1 MQSLSSS
8 PSVTHL
14 KLPGAEG
21 GGSGTAAADV
31 RAGPGP
37 LKPGRIP
44 DRESRAQ
51 RGLHK
56 PLPAQEDPATRAC
69 ACSEKDLPSAT
80 APARGV
86 ILRLRAI
93 GGGRGQQG
101 GRCGRKGRCFAARPR
116 EGECGA
122 RCARRPGVGAG
133 ASSARGQPRCRGRP
147 LEARGGQP
155 RRTCQNWGRG
165 GCGACWKDWKGLRA
179 FSLHKK
185 GVADTAV
192 RFSWAGL

>member
-1 MQSLSSS
+1 MQSLSAS

-56 PLPAQEDPATRAC
+56 PLPAQEDPASRAC

-101 GRCGRKGRCFAARPR
+101 GRCGRKEDKTQQKYLHFRAWAQVTWQPLDSFKDEPRAACELGKGSLDVSELP
-116 EGECGA
+116 A
-122 RCARRPGVGAG
+122 RA
-133 ASSARGQPRCRGRP
+133 
-147 LEARGGQP
+147 
-155 RRTCQNWGRG
+155 
-165 GCGACWKDWKGLRA
+165 
-179 FSLHKK
+179 
-185 GVADTAV
+185 
-192 RFSWAGL
+192 